1 MIYRKNGRIPSR
13 QHQPDG
19 WGRNMQRIYWV
30 KNERGGASQLM
41 VDESYR
47 QVQVDGVP
55 CALTPQEFTLLQVL
69 LENANQPVQRK
80 MLLQGAWG
88 YASLGDTR
96 TVDVHIQRLRK
107 KLGLSCIETV
117 FRVGYL
123 MRVRQGE

>member
-1 MIYRKNGRIPSR
+1 
-13 QHQPDG
+13 
-19 WGRNMQRIYWV
+19 MQRIYWV

-69 LENANQPVQRK
+69 QENANQPVQRK